1 MMRELYYSYADLMSK
16 KDLEYLVK
24 TCLVDYKIRKE
35 FLRQEDG
42 FLGRWR
48 DSQFENF
55 IVYNNDDPIQVTVI
69 DETTGHVRHI
79 LNRRH
84 WRDVYKED
92 FLSYED
98 TFLLVAKNYF
108 EERDS
113 QEVVL

>member
-48 DSQFENF
+48 DSKFENF

-92 FLSYED
+92 IPSYED
-98 TFLLVAKNYF
+98 IFLLVAKNYF

>member
-55 IVYNNDDPIQVTVI
+55 IVYNTDDPIQVTVI

-84 WRDVYKED
+84 WRDVYNED
-92 FLSYED
+92 TLSYD
-98 TFLLVAKNYF
+98 DIFLLVAKNYF

>member
-16 KDLEYLVK
+16 KDLTYLVK

-84 WRDVYKED
+84 WRDVYNEGAMTYDDK
-92 FLSYED
+92 
-98 TFLLVAKNYF
+98 FLLVAKNYF

>member
-16 KDLEYLVK
+16 KDLTYLVK

-48 DSQFENF
+48 DSQFDHF

-84 WRDVYKED
+84 WRDVYDED
-92 FLSYED
+92 TLSYD
-98 TFLLVAKNYF
+98 DIFLLVAKNYF

>member
-42 FLGRWR
+42 FLGRCR
-48 DSQFENF
+48 DSKFENF

-113 QEVVL
+113 REDVL

>member
-42 FLGRWR
+42 FLVRWR

-55 IVYNNDDPIQVTVI
+55 IVYNNDDPIKVTVI

-98 TFLLVAKNYF
+98 AFLLVAKNYF

-113 QEVVL
+113 

>member
-16 KDLEYLVK
+16 KDLTHLVK

-84 WRDVYKED
+84 WRDVYNED
-92 FLSYED
+92 TLSYD
-98 TFLLVAKNYF
+98 DIFLLVAKNYF

>member
-16 KDLEYLVK
+16 KDLTYLVK

-79 LNRRH
+79 LKRRH
-84 WRDVYKED
+84 CRDVYNED
-92 FLSYED
+92 TLSYD
-98 TFLLVAKNYF
+98 DICLLVAKNYF

>member
-16 KDLEYLVK
+16 KDLTYLVK

-55 IVYNNDDPIQVTVI
+55 IVYNNDVPNQVTVI
-69 DETTGHVRHI
+69 DEKTGHVRHI

-84 WRDVYKED
+84 WRDVYNED
-92 FLSYED
+92 TLSYD
-98 TFLLVAKNYF
+98 DIFLLVAKNYF

>member
-1 MMRELYYSYADLMSK
+1 MSK
-16 KDLEYLVK
+16 KDLTYLVK

>member
-48 DSQFENF
+48 DSKFENF

-84 WRDVYKED
+84 WRDVYKEED
-92 FLSYED
+92 LSYD
-98 TFLLVAKNYF
+98 DIFLLVAKNYF
-108 EERDS
+108 EERDN

>member
-35 FLRQEDG
+35 FLRQEDD

-113 QEVVL
+113 

>member
-16 KDLEYLVK
+16 KDLTYLVK

-55 IVYNNDDPIQVTVI
+55 IVYNNDDSIQVTVI

-113 QEVVL
+113 QKVVL

>member
-69 DETTGHVRHI
+69 DETTGHVKHI

-84 WRDVYKED
+84 WREVYN
-92 FLSYED
+92 ED
-98 TFLLVAKNYF
+98 TLTYDDIFSLVAKNYF

-113 QEVVL
+113 QGVVL

>member
-48 DSQFENF
+48 DSQFDHF
-55 IVYNNDDPIQVTVI
+55 IVYNNDDPILVTVI

-84 WRDVYKED
+84 WRDVYDED
-92 FLSYED
+92 TLSYD
-98 TFLLVAKNYF
+98 DIFLLVAKNYF